1 MSDQQMEKNIESDA
15 SINVPETVD
24 TFDQEI
30 QENPMEQPEMVTE
43 SSELGEPEMVTE
55 SSELGEPVN
64 SNIGDEVYEEENV
77 EKIPFMSKKS
87 VTHKKSVKPNRKRT
101 KKEYKKESKKT
112 ETLKKKSKEMN
123 KTLRKLQNRVGKS
136 ITNLKKVHNILRKIS
151 K

>member
-30 QENPMEQPEMVTE
+30 QENPI
-43 SSELGEPEMVTE
+43 GEPEMVTE

-64 SNIGDEVYEEENV
+64 SNIVDEVNEEENV

-123 KTLRKLQNRVGKS
+123 KTLRKLQNRVEKS
-136 ITNLKKVHNILRKIS
+136 ITNLKRVHNILRKIS

>member
-30 QENPMEQPEMVTE
+30 QENPIGEPEMVTD
-43 SSELGEPEMVTE
+43 SEMVTE

-64 SNIGDEVYEEENV
+64 SNIADEVNEEENV

-123 KTLRKLQNRVGKS
+123 KTLRKLQNRVEKS
-136 ITNLKKVHNILRKIS
+136 ITNLKRVHNILRKIS